1 MSRNMRAGEL
11 CVRDVVTADENESV
25 VEAAQRMA
33 QLAVGDLIVVQ
44 DRPQGQ
50 PHPIGIVTD
59 RDLVVRVLARPSV
72 LPATMKVS
80 DVMQRELV
88 TATEDDDIEAIVDTM
103 RAHAIRRVP
112 IVDRLGGLQGV
123 ISLDDVIGWMRDQ
136 MQTAAKLLERQGQGP
151 RLREQATR

>member
-1 MSRNMRAGEL
+1 MRAGEL

-33 QLAVGDLIVVQ
+33 RLGVGDLIVVK
-44 DRPQGQ
+44 DLPHGQ

-59 RDLVVRVLARPSV
+59 RDLVVRVLACPSV
-72 LPATMKVS
+72 VPATTKVS

-88 TATEDDDIEAIVDTM
+88 TATEDDDVEAIVDKM

-123 ISLDDVIGWMRDQ
+123 LSVDDVIGWMRDQ

-151 RLREQATR
+151 WPRGQAMR

>member
-1 MSRNMRAGEL
+1 MRAGEL

-33 QLAVGDLIVVQ
+33 QLAVGDLIVVK
-44 DRPQGQ
+44 DRPHGQ

-59 RDLVVRVLARPSV
+59 RDLVVRVLACPGV
-72 LPATMKVS
+72 VPAMTKLS

-88 TATEDDDIEAIVDTM
+88 TATEDDDVEAIVDKM
-103 RAHAIRRVP
+103 HAHAIRRVP

-123 ISLDDVIGWMRDQ
+123 ISFDDVIGWMRDQ
-136 MQTAAKLLERQGQGP
+136 MQTAVKLLERQGQGP
-151 RLREQATR
+151 RPREQATR

>member
-1 MSRNMRAGEL
+1 MRASEL

-33 QLAVGDLIVVQ
+33 QLAVGDLIVVK

-59 RDLVVRVLARPSV
+59 RDLVVRVLACPSV
-72 LPATMKVS
+72 LPATTKVS

-88 TATEDDDIEAIVDTM
+88 TATEDDDVEAIVDKM
-103 RAHAIRRVP
+103 HAHAIRRVP

-123 ISLDDVIGWMRDQ
+123 ISIDDVIGWMRDQ

-151 RLREQATR
+151 RLRGQATR

>member
-1 MSRNMRAGEL
+1 MK
-11 CVRDVVTADENESV
+11 
-25 VEAAQRMA
+25 
-33 QLAVGDLIVVQ
+33 
-44 DRPQGQ
+44 DRPRSQ

-59 RDLVVRVLARPSV
+59 RDLVVRVLACPSV
-72 LPATMKVS
+72 PPATTKVS

-88 TATEDDDIEAIVDTM
+88 TATEDDDIEAIVDKM
-103 RAHAIRRVP
+103 HAHAIRRVP

-151 RLREQATR
+151 RLRGQAAR

>member
-1 MSRNMRAGEL
+1 MRAGEL

-25 VEAAQRMA
+25 VAAAQRMA
-33 QLAVGDLIVVQ
+33 QLAAGDLIVVKHLP
-44 DRPQGQ
+44 DGQ

-59 RDLVVRVLARPSV
+59 RDLVVRVLARPGV
-72 LPATMKVS
+72 LPAATKVG

-88 TATEDDDIEAIVDTM
+88 TATEDDDIEAIVDKM
-103 RAHAIRRVP
+103 RAHAIRRLP

-123 ISLDDVIGWMRDQ
+123 ISIDDVIGWMRDQ

-151 RLREQATR
+151 RLRAQATR

>member
-1 MSRNMRAGEL
+1 MRAGEL

-33 QLAVGDLIVVQ
+33 RLAVGDLIVVK

-59 RDLVVRVLARPSV
+59 RDLVVRVLACPGVS
-72 LPATMKVS
+72 PATTKVG

-88 TATEDDDIEAIVDTM
+88 TATEDDDIEAIVDKM
-103 RAHAIRRVP
+103 RVHAIRRVP

-136 MQTAAKLLERQGQGP
+136 MLTAAKLLDRQGQGP
-151 RLREQATR
+151 QLRGQATR